1 MVRFSSALFH
11 CTIICSTISFCS
23 RISQFFNSSL
33 YSSLFRHILVRTADV
48 LSCPNC
54 SQLNSIRTLSFSQV
68 SKSERS
74 WQKRYDM
81 SVIIETQGSWE
92 KRKDQSHSG
101 MFQGMFFFRNIVLPK
116 VILTRASKT
125 RQNQSLLSIRE
136 EGEKGFEKG
145 LEKKREKEGEKERG
159 KQNEI
164 EKENEEEVEAEK
176 FAVTCQWEV
185 PGSWVGDPLSTP
197 HTNTPDLYT
206 LKNGENESGCGSDV
220 QISRFTSNQSTSAS
234 DLGFTPYQWNVDS
247 NGDIST
253 VESMGTGSTNTWSGG
268 HNGTNDVSAFQMPD
282 DNWVPGNDD
291 LTHSSDVHSSSQMVH
306 STTPGAAMRGD
317 RRWNTITEHVQRVRT
332 STPTHPN
339 TQRDE
344 EHNDVRAIVDKL
356 LSSDEL
362 VRMLAV
368 RLGLP
373 VPTVDPGSPPPGPR
387 PSRGRKTAYT
397 AVGDDENNTSECDSN
412 KPHRDRNEYH
422 DGAEN
427 TYGDHNENHDDDDDD
442 DEDED
447 DFWSDGGFQDDGD
460 GAAAIDEA
468 EEYLNKEYN
477 SRNDV
482 LKKRTYNVPEKAGTL
497 GRQSKVTP
505 PQVTYLD
512 IHSHPMRTVDQI
524 SNNSVIRL
532 EGSAMG
538 VGVGVGVSGTMGSAG
553 NDTIDNLHGMGW
565 RKLPRPE
572 VSSSFYSKVTCVH
585 LSD

>member
-1 MVRFSSALFH
+1 
-11 CTIICSTISFCS
+11 
-23 RISQFFNSSL
+23 
-33 YSSLFRHILVRTADV
+33 
-48 LSCPNC
+48 
-54 SQLNSIRTLSFSQV
+54 
-68 SKSERS
+68 
-74 WQKRYDM
+74 M

-116 VILTRASKT
+116 VILTRASRT

-136 EGEKGFEKG
+136 EGEKEGGKGLEKG
-145 LEKKREKEGEKERG
+145 LEKERG
-159 KQNEI
+159 KEKEI
-164 EKENEEEVEAEK
+164 ENEEEKEVEAEK
-176 FAVTCQWEV
+176 FSVTCQWEV
-185 PGSWVGDPLSTP
+185 PGCWVGDPLSTP

-206 LKNGENESGCGSDV
+206 LKNGENESGCGGDV

-234 DLGFTPYQWNVDS
+234 NLGFTPYQWNVDS

-253 VESMGTGSTNTWSGG
+253 VESTGTGLTDTWSGG
-268 HNGTNDVSAFQMPD
+268 HNGTNDVSAFKMPD

-291 LTHSSDVHSSSQMVH
+291 LTQSSDVHSLSQMVH
-306 STTPGAAMRGD
+306 SATPGAAMRGD

-332 STPTHPN
+332 PTPTHSN

-344 EHNDVRAIVDKL
+344 KHNDVRAIVDKL

-373 VPTVDPGSPPPGPR
+373 VPPVAPGSPPPGPR

-397 AVGDDENNTSECDSN
+397 AVGDDENNTSECDNN
-412 KPHRDRNEYH
+412 KPYRDGNEYH

-427 TYGDHNENHDDDDDD
+427 TYGDHNENDDDDDD
-442 DEDED
+442 DED

-460 GAAAIDEA
+460 SAAAIGEA

-482 LKKRTYNVPEKAGTL
+482 PKKRAYNVPEKAGTL

-512 IHSHPMRTVDQI
+512 IHSHSMRTVNQI
-524 SNNSVIRL
+524 SSNSANRL
-532 EGSAMG
+532 EGSGMG
-538 VGVGVGVSGTMGSAG
+538 VRVGVDVSGTMGSAG
-553 NDTIDNLHGMGW
+553 NHTIDDLHGMGW

-572 VSSSFYSKVTCVH
+572 VSSSFYSKVTCIY
-585 LSD
+585 LSGWFTR